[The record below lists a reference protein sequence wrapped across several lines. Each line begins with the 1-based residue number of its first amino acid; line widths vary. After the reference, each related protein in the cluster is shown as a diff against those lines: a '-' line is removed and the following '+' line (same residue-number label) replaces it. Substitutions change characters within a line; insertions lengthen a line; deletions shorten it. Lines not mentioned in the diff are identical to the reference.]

1 MVGPPLAP
9 HRKHRIVIA
18 YQGNDFAYR
27 ALHPHVALIGQTRLL
42 SLTSNMEGYDMLPA
56 VSNIKRN
63 TIAALLA
70 LAVALPAAPAL
81 AWGQREQ
88 DVLKGA
94 AGVILLQGII
104 RETKPNKKHYEPRY
118 EPRYEQPRYQHY
130 QPRYE
135 PRYEPQRVSV
145 YSTAAARAFN
155 NYSSS
160 ERRLI
165 QRRLSA
171 YGYYRGG
178 IDGSFGPGT
187 YNAVVAYADAQ
198 GQTRQLSSTNSA
210 YGVYDGLIY

>member
-1 MVGPPLAP
+1 
-9 HRKHRIVIA
+9 
-18 YQGNDFAYR
+18 
-27 ALHPHVALIGQTRLL
+27 
-42 SLTSNMEGYDMLPA
+42 MLPA

-63 TIAALLA
+63 AIAVLTALSI
-70 LAVALPAAPAL
+70 ALPAVPAL

-104 RETKPNKKHYEPRY
+104 RETKPNKHHYQPRYEPRY
-118 EPRYEQPRYQHY
+118 EPRY

-145 YSTAAARAFN
+145 YNTVAAQAFN
-155 NYSSS
+155 SYSSS

-187 YNAVVAYADAQ
+187 YNAVIAYAGDQ
-198 GQTRQLSSTNSA
+198 GQSLRSSSSA